1 MINKVSA
8 NIVQR
13 YNGFKSQARSKAAAS
28 TMLAMF
34 ALGSTVAATNNI
46 AKAQNAKKENPA
58 HVISADV
65 QKKETDAIL
74 QALGAIALTSASA
87 ISARQS
93 KNARK
98 NANDTVKFRDDLID
112 TIYNERSKIEMHSD
126 SIRTKMSKDLEEM
139 KHLKKDKEEIDAM
152 LFDDKLKIKLYDEA
166 SESDK
171 ITYISKDILEQNI
184 NKLTTEKEFIE
195 NKIEHLSK
203 LREQDISKLSR
214 MQEKLIT
221 MENQIRTLEFINLD

>member
-1 MINKVSA
+1 
-8 NIVQR
+8 
-13 YNGFKSQARSKAAAS
+13 
-28 TMLAMF
+28 
-34 ALGSTVAATNNI
+34 
-46 AKAQNAKKENPA
+46 
-58 HVISADV
+58 
-65 QKKETDAIL
+65 
-74 QALGAIALTSASA
+74 
-87 ISARQS
+87 
-93 KNARK
+93 
-98 NANDTVKFRDDLID
+98 
-112 TIYNERSKIEMHSD
+112 
-126 SIRTKMSKDLEEM
+126 MSKDLEEM

-166 SESDK
+166 SETDK

-221 MENQIRTLEFINLD
+221 MENQIRTLEFINLDWFDKIKKISSVYFRHL

>member
-1 MINKVSA
+1 M
-8 NIVQR
+8 
-13 YNGFKSQARSKAAAS
+13 
-28 TMLAMF
+28 
-34 ALGSTVAATNNI
+34 
-46 AKAQNAKKENPA
+46 
-58 HVISADV
+58 
-65 QKKETDAIL
+65 
-74 QALGAIALTSASA
+74 
-87 ISARQS
+87 
-93 KNARK
+93 
-98 NANDTVKFRDDLID
+98 KFRDDLID